1 MDGYGLRGNKS
12 GNVVDN
18 SSTNEKDISQKN
30 KGKEGGAIEK
40 EDKNTLKTRERKA
53 RAMREASPMCD
64 YERIRAANIAERMEV
79 FRMLDID
86 RAVLGAK
93 E

>member
-1 MDGYGLRGNKS
+1 MDGYGLMGIKS
-12 GNVVDN
+12 GNVVDK
-18 SSTNEKDISQKN
+18 SSTNEKEISQKN
-30 KGKEGGAIEK
+30 NGKEGGTIEK
-40 EDKNTLKTRERKA
+40 ENKSTLKTRERKG